1 MRWPFPAVS
10 DTVLT
15 FLWICLETVRV
26 ATNSSLQLVQ
36 SINAQLIM
44 YMTYPRILGILLTIE
59 IQNRQQLI
67 NPSMRIHFALK
78 Y

>member
-1 MRWPFPAVS
+1 M
-10 DTVLT
+10 
-15 FLWICLETVRV
+15 
-26 ATNSSLQLVQ
+26 Q

-67 NPSMRIHFALK
+67 NPSMCIHFALK